1 MFALRLLIVVVLTA
15 VGLTA
20 APTLKDRLPRL
31 PPKEPADAIKT
42 FRLRDGF
49 TMQPVAVEPQIASPV
64 AAAYDEDGRLYV
76 VEMRDYPEPHKPGE
90 LPLGRVRLLEDKDGD
105 GVYETATVFAEHL
118 PWPTGIACW
127 DGGVFVTAAP
137 DIWYLKDTTGDR
149 KADVKRKAYTG
160 FVVNNVQALVNGL
173 QWGVDNRIYGVTAGN
188 GGSIRPGDK
197 PDAKPIPVSGRD
209 FAFDPLTGAF
219 ETIAG
224 TAQFGNAFDD
234 WYNRFVCANR
244 LVCGHAILP
253 ASALARNPYL
263 AATKMVHDCAAEGSS
278 EVLPMFQLSPA
289 EPWRVVRT
297 ERYKKD
303 GQKLPES
310 EMVATGI
317 FTSGTGI
324 TIYRGDAYPKEYRGQ
339 MFVGNVAGNL
349 VHRRKLTPNGA
360 TFSAERIDEKS
371 EFLASTDNW
380 FRPVNFVNAPD
391 GTLHVI
397 DMYREVVEHPW
408 SIPEDIKNEL
418 HMDSGRDRG
427 RIWRLTPP
435 GFQRPAAPKLGSATT
450 AELVAT
456 LENPNVWWRETAQR
470 LLVQRQDKTAVEPLR
485 MLFATSREPLA
496 RLHAMWTMNGLNAMK
511 SEEIE
516 LALKSNVS
524 GLRRT
529 GLQLVSADSPKVRE
543 LTGDADAQVR
553 FAAALR
559 LAEQSDESAT
569 AALVT
574 LAKRDASDPW
584 MRTAILTSSAEGSY
598 RLFRELVFD
607 LSRESRVLSGESPTR
622 NSQLATR
629 NSILEMLASLASVVG
644 SRNKPEEV
652 NAVLQALA
660 ETRLSNGERR
670 DLLVS
675 LGEGLLRKGVTL
687 NEWKWSGDSKSPF
700 DSLMSEASKTAFDPK
715 ATERDRTQSM
725 LLLAHAEFAMAKPVF
740 EAVLNPRQPS
750 ALQLV
755 AVRAMRYAIDPAVA
769 PILLKRWDTLTPA
782 VRGEAITTLSSRPAW
797 AGALLDAVEAGNVA
811 RAQIDSARQAV
822 LKNHRDSKVRE
833 RATKLFTGATSKEL
847 EAILAKYKPAAD
859 NPGDSAK
866 GKEVFRRDCA
876 SCHLAGNVGQIVGP
890 AVGTFKDKSPA
901 ELLTAILDPNREVD
915 PRYLNYTLSLA
926 DGRTTFGMIGGESPT
941 AVTLR
946 RAEGAAEIVLRT
958 QIDELKTTK
967 QSLMPEGLEKKITVA
982 EMADLIAFLRDPR

>member
-1 MFALRLLIVVVLTA
+1 MVTSRFGILFVLSA
-15 VGLTA
+15 VGLAA

-31 PPKEPADAIKT
+31 APREPTDAVKT

-49 TMQPVAVEPQIASPV
+49 TMQPVAVEPQVASPV

-90 LPLGRVRLLEDKDGD
+90 IPLGRVRLVEDKDGD

-127 DGGVFVTAAP
+127 DGGVYVTAAP

-209 FAFDPLTGAF
+209 FAFDPRTGAF
-219 ETIAG
+219 EAIAG

-253 ASALARNPYL
+253 ASALARNPHL
-263 AATKMVHDCAAEGSS
+263 AATKMVHDCAVEGSS

-303 GQKLPES
+303 GQMLPES

-324 TIYRGDAYPKEYRGQ
+324 TIYRGAAYPKEYRGQ

-349 VHRRKLTPNGA
+349 VHRRRLKPNGA

-435 GFQRPAAPKLGSATT
+435 GFKRPAAPKLGTATT

-456 LENPNVWWRETAQR
+456 LENPNSWWRETAQR
-470 LLVQRQDKTAVEPLR
+470 LLVQRQDKSAVEPLR
-485 MLFATSREPLA
+485 KLFATSKEPLA
-496 RLHAMWTMNGLNAMK
+496 RLHAMWSLKGLGELK

-516 LALKSNVS
+516 TALKSDVQ
-524 GLRRT
+524 GVRRT
-529 GLQLVSADSPKVRE
+529 GLQFIEADSAKVRE
-543 LTGDADAQVR
+543 LTGDPDAQVR
-553 FAAALR
+553 FAAALKLGELTKPNAWSAIALVR
-559 LAEQSDESAT
+559 LA
-569 AALVT
+569 L
-574 LAKRDASDPW
+574 RDSTDPW
-584 MRTAILTSSAEGSY
+584 VRIAILTSSAEQSDAIFAG
-598 RLFRELVFD
+598 
-607 LSRESRVLSGESPTR
+607 
-622 NSQLATR
+622 
-629 NSILEMLASLASVVG
+629 LASVFSPVADAQPFELMLQLVG
-644 SRNKPEEV
+644 VVGTRAREV
-652 NAVLQALA
+652 EIEIVLKELTAANFTEVQ
-660 ETRLSNGERR
+660 RR

-675 LGEGLLRKGVTL
+675 LGDGLLRKGRTL
-687 NEWKWSGDSKSPF
+687 RDVLLIVPHKALF
-700 DSLMSEASKTAFDPK
+700 TALIEAAAKTAFDPK
-715 ATERDRTQSM
+715 ATERERTQSM
-725 LLLAHAEFAMAKPVF
+725 LLLSHAEFTTAKPVF

-755 AVRAMRYAIDPAVA
+755 AVRAMRSATDPAIA
-769 PILLKRWDTLTPA
+769 PILLNRWDTLTPA

-797 AGALLDAVEAGNVA
+797 AGALLDAVEAGTVA
-811 RAQIDSARQAV
+811 RAQIDSPRQTV
-822 LKNHRDSKVRE
+822 LKNHRDTTVRD
-833 RATKLFTGATSKEL
+833 RATKLFASATSKEL

-859 NPGDSAK
+859 KPGDGPK
-866 GKEVFRRDCA
+866 GKEIFRRDCA

-890 AVGTFKDKSPA
+890 AVATFKDKSPA

-926 DGRTTFGMIGGESPT
+926 DGRTTSGMIGGESPT

-946 RAEGAAEIVLRT
+946 RAEGASEIVLRT
-958 QIDELKTTK
+958 QIDELKSTK